1 MSGSR
6 FDWLELRPPKR
17 IPGSS
22 TALAPPPEKTP
33 MPPRTK
39 WGMLGLRQWLST
51 TDGPCRGARRICGFR
66 CDLRWHMVVV
76 CLPVVLLVTPPL
88 RVFLCMLS

>member
-22 TALAPPPEKTP
+22 TALVPPPEKTP

-39 WGMLGLRQWLST
+39 WGDVRL
-51 TDGPCRGARRICGFR
+51 AA
-66 CDLRWHMVVV
+66 VVIDH
-76 CLPVVLLVTPPL
+76 
-88 RVFLCMLS
+88 